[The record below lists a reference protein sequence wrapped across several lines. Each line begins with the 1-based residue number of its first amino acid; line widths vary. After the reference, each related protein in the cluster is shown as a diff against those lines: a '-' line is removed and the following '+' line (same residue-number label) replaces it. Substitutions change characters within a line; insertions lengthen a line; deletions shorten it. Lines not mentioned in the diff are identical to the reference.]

1 MKLQH
6 ALCFVKRQLTTV
18 FRETPVPL
26 VFPDRS
32 QQNCAQSF
40 DSPFTQLFT
49 LRLCS
54 PANWRSSQ
62 ASQGR
67 ARTLGST
74 SVHPGGVCPDRPIN
88 RPTATPAVEVL
99 SERH

>member
-18 FRETPVPL
+18 FRETPVSL

-32 QQNCAQSF
+32 QQNWAQSF

-49 LRLCS
+49 LRLCN
-54 PANWRSSQ
+54 PAD
-62 ASQGR
+62 
-67 ARTLGST
+67 T
-74 SVHPGGVCPDRPIN
+74 
-88 RPTATPAVEVL
+88 
-99 SERH
+99 